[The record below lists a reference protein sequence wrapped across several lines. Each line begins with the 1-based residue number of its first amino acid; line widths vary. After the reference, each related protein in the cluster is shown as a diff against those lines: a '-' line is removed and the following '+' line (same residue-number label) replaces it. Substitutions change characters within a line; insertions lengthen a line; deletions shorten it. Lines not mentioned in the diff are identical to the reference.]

1 MADLTDA
8 LMTRLPPAV
17 HYLVATVA
25 TPEPCTLTIG
35 GETVEAINVT
45 GSMLRPGERVLTQA
59 TDGSVWVTHILSPR
73 PQTGLVASISGG
85 KATVSAGQELIPD
98 VPIAGATPR
107 VGDRIVLLWGID
119 GAVGLTLTAP
129 PAPPPPPPPAPPP
142 APSEAPEAPVV
153 PGVVVAAA
161 VSAGTARSGKWRTD
175 GSARHRPYQGNYR
188 GGANSAGYW
197 FYGGALRG
205 EGEATGCTIRLSR
218 PRSAGIGARVP
229 FRLHSHTADT
239 RPGSPPTLTPL
250 GITAELARG
259 ETRVINLGARIGQQF
274 LDGTIAGIG
283 ISTSAS
289 SEYGSL
295 NGPADD
301 ALSGQIKIPYIRRP

>member
-17 HYLVATVA
+17 HYLAATVA
-25 TPEPCTLTIG
+25 TSEPCTITIG
-35 GETVEAINVT
+35 GDTVEAINVT
-45 GSMLRPGERVLTQA
+45 SSMLRSGERVLTQSV
-59 TDGSVWVTHILSPR
+59 DGSVWVTHILTPR
-73 PQTGLVASISGG
+73 PQTGAVTGISGG
-85 KATVSAGQELIPD
+85 KATVSAGQETITD
-98 VPIAGATPR
+98 VPIAGAAPR
-107 VGDRIVLLWGID
+107 VGDRIVLLWGTE
-119 GAVGLTLTAP
+119 GAVGITLADP
-129 PAPPPPPPPAPPP
+129 PAPPPPTPPP
-142 APSEAPEAPVV
+142 APSEAPAAPAV
-153 PGVVVAAA
+153 PGAAVAAA

-175 GSARHRPYQGNYR
+175 GTARHRPYQGNYA

-197 FYGGALRG
+197 FYGGALRS
-205 EGEATGCTIRLSR
+205 EGTATGCTIRLSR
-218 PRSAGIGARVP
+218 PRSAGIAARVP

-250 GITAELARG
+250 GITAELAWG
-259 ETRVINLGARIGQQF
+259 ETRVIDLGARIGQQL

-283 ISTSAS
+283 ISTSVR

-301 ALSGQIKIPYIRRP
+301 ALSGQIKIPYTRRP